1 MSDRPQGGGG
11 KRRNTNAQQRREEA
25 EADDDE
31 VVEAGTFQRA
41 SQEKLRKRRIV
52 SVSGRF
58 KSRSTPRMQ
67 APPALSSGTQPT
79 VAAKPK
85 PEVFRIELSEACRWE
100 PVRLVHQRPSARAD
114 GTVVGLWWGL
124 VLPRVADVFLSPYG
138 RDARRDQVERGQ
150 DGGLQPRLPQ
160 VG

>member
-25 EADDDE
+25 EAEDDE

-58 KSRSTPRMQ
+58 KSEEH
-67 APPALSSGTQPT
+67 APDAG
-79 VAAKPK
+79 AA
-85 PEVFRIELSEACRWE
+85 
-100 PVRLVHQRPSARAD
+100 RL
-114 GTVVGLWWGL
+114 
-124 VLPRVADVFLSPYG
+124 
-138 RDARRDQVERGQ
+138 E
-150 DGGLQPRLPQ
+150 
-160 VG
+160 